1 MQLKDIQSPIP
12 LAKPQMHSRKCHHT
26 YSATRQLPRA
36 LWIRS
41 LRFGDADFN
50 QTLDLSKEC
59 TLFYEIILYYDHN
72 RACTIFRTPEDF
84 RMLKSGIGK
93 LSRTQGTS
101 CDGPITTW
109 DQPVVEDVEVLQQ
122 YLCEVISK
130 RAKSCALEYFL
141 RRRLEDCGGG

>member
-1 MQLKDIQSPIP
+1 MQLKAKQSPVS
-12 LAKPQMHSRKCHHT
+12 LAKPQVHSRKCHHT
-26 YSATRQLPRA
+26 YNATRELPRA

-50 QTLDLSKEC
+50 QTLDLTKEC
-59 TLFYEIILYYDHN
+59 TLFYEIVLYYKHN
-72 RACTIFRTPEDF
+72 RACTIFRTPDDF

-93 LSRTQGTS
+93 LSKTQGSTEDEWAAS
-101 CDGPITTW
+101 CQPI
-109 DQPVVEDVEVLQQ
+109 VEDVEVLQH

-130 RAKSCALEYFL
+130 KAKSCALEYFL